1 MQSQSVEP
9 KILCVSFRYGF
20 KLFAYTRILLR
31 SITRCLRRCL
41 LLACAW
47 LGVWASAYA
56 QVAPVLPGPD
66 QVVLQTFMYKNGQS
80 QVGKTAAQIAASP
93 PQNFTP
99 FDPNRTYTSGLGQ
112 SIWLKL
118 HVTSGQA
125 LPAAWLVDVSKPYV
139 DTVTAHTL
147 APSGAWTRQV
157 AGDWIAHRQ
166 WPNPSLTPQFNVPA
180 WDSGQGDMYLE
191 IQNSVPLNFTVSLV
205 SETAAKSDAQNTF
218 LVAGLFL
225 GSMVFLSIACFFM
238 AVVYR
243 MAAYA
248 WYAAY
253 VAASVLFGAAYIG
266 LGGYALWPL
275 ATRWSEVSIV
285 ITIMVQMMFQLQFA
299 RTMFVTQG
307 DRRWL
312 RYGIASLLLVDSL
325 AIVLYWVVDPGTPR
339 LITYS
344 TYYVLSIAA
353 VLTLVLRAVTR
364 GGVVAWLWVLANTPL
379 IIASGLATIEGLG
392 FAALPWL
399 PYNAVLY
406 ALAFEMV
413 ILCVALHLSARDA
426 HSKAV
431 QKNTLAGTDPLTGF
445 VTPQV
450 FPTTLEQLWDA
461 ARALGHDI
469 TVAYILVTHHAPQ
482 GAPSMALRGQ
492 AAQRSAARA
501 VRLLRTVVREDDTVA
516 HVDKDVFAILMPDLS
531 LGDDVT
537 DRLARLV
544 ALAAMTDRD
553 ASHNVPIRFRVVAS
567 SARSF
572 DGPVHKLHAAL
583 RSRLN
588 QTQTDWGQR
597 AIRYVRKR
605 SSSSQPSGS
614 TPNESLSQMWERA
627 VEDETYQSSRAAL
640 KPS

>member
-1 MQSQSVEP
+1 
-9 KILCVSFRYGF
+9 
-20 KLFAYTRILLR
+20 
-31 SITRCLRRCL
+31 
-41 LLACAW
+41 
-47 LGVWASAYA
+47 VWASAIA
-56 QVAPVLPGPD
+56 QIAPALSSPD
-66 QVVLQTFMYKNGQS
+66 EVVLQAFVYKSGQAQAS
-80 QVGKTAAQIAASP
+80 KTAAQIAASP

-125 LPAAWLVDVSKPYV
+125 LPAAWLVDISKPYV

-180 WDSGQGDMYLE
+180 WDSGQGDIYLE
-191 IQNSVPLNFTVSLV
+191 IQNSVPLNFKVSLV
-205 SETAAKSDAQNTF
+205 SETAAKSLAQNTF

-225 GSMVFLSIACFFM
+225 GPMVFLSLACFFM

-299 RTMFVTQG
+299 RTMFVMAT
-307 DRRWL
+307 DSRWL
-312 RYGIASLLLVDSL
+312 RYGIASLLLVDAL
-325 AIVLYWVVDPGTPR
+325 GILLYWVADSGTPR
-339 LITYS
+339 LIVYT
-344 TYYVLSIAA
+344 TYYLLSIAA
-353 VLTLVLRAVTR
+353 VLALVLRAVRR
-364 GGVVAWLWVLANTPL
+364 GGAVAWLWVLANTPL

-392 FAALPWL
+392 YAAVPWL
-399 PYNAVLY
+399 PYNAVLF

-413 ILCVALHLSARDA
+413 ILWVALHLSARDI
-426 HSKAV
+426 HSRTV

-445 VTPQV
+445 VTTQV
-450 FPTTLEQLWDA
+450 FPATLEQLWDA
-461 ARALGHDI
+461 ARAPGHDI
-469 TVAYILVTHHAPQ
+469 SVAYILVTHHAPHTT
-482 GAPSMALRGQ
+482 APITVRGLS
-492 AAQRSAARA
+492 AQRSAARA
-501 VRLLRTVVREDDTVA
+501 VRLLRTVVREQDTVA
-516 HVDKDVFAILMPDLS
+516 HVDKDIFAILMPDLS
-531 LGDDVT
+531 LGDNVT
-537 DRLARLV
+537 DRLARLI
-544 ALAAMTDRD
+544 ALAAMTDRNAPQQD
-553 ASHNVPIRFRVVAS
+553 APLRFRIAAS

-572 DGPVHKLHAAL
+572 DGPSHKLHVAL
-583 RSRLN
+583 RTRLN
-588 QTQTDWGQR
+588 QTDWGQR
-597 AIRYVRKR
+597 TIRYVRKKP
-605 SSSSQPSGS
+605 SSSQPGGS
-614 TPNESLSQMWERA
+614 TPNETLSQMWERA
-627 VEDETYQSSRAAL
+627 VEDETYQSTRADL
-640 KPS
+640 KA

>member
-1 MQSQSVEP
+1 M
-9 KILCVSFRYGF
+9 
-20 KLFAYTRILLR
+20 ILLR
-31 SITRCLRRCL
+31 SIARYWLRSL
-41 LLACAW
+41 LLACVW
-47 LGVWASAYA
+47 LGLWANVLA
-56 QVAPVLPGPD
+56 QAAPALPGSD
-66 QVVLQTFMYKNGQS
+66 EVVLQASIYKNGQA
-80 QVGKTAAQIAASP
+80 QMLKTAAQIAASP
-93 PQNFTP
+93 PQDFTP
-99 FDPNRTYTSGLGQ
+99 FDSNRTYTSGLGK
-112 SIWLKL
+112 SVWLKL
-118 HVTSGQA
+118 RVYSGHPLQ
-125 LPAAWLVDVSKPYV
+125 AAWLVDISKPYV
-139 DTVTAHTL
+139 DTATAHTL
-147 APSGAWTRQV
+147 APNGTWTRQV

-180 WDSGQGDMYLE
+180 WDSGQGDIYLE
-191 IQNSVPLNFTVSLV
+191 LQNSVPLNFKVSLV
-205 SETAAKSDAQNTF
+205 SETAAKSQAQNTF

-225 GSMVFLSIACFFM
+225 GPMVFLSLACFFM

-275 ATRWSEVSIV
+275 ATKWSEVSIV

-299 RTMFVTQG
+299 RAMFVTAA

-312 RYGIASLLLVDSL
+312 RYGIASLLVVDSL
-325 AIVLYWVVDPGTPR
+325 AIVLYLVLDSGTPR
-339 LITYS
+339 LVTYT
-344 TYYVLSIAA
+344 TYYLLSVAA

-364 GGVVAWLWVLANTPL
+364 GGMVAWLWVLANTPL
-379 IIASGLATIEGLG
+379 IITSGLATMEGLG
-392 FAALPWL
+392 FASLPWL
-399 PYNAVLY
+399 PYNAVLFT
-406 ALAFEMV
+406 LAFEMV
-413 ILCVALHLSARDA
+413 ILWVALHLSARDA
-426 HSKAV
+426 HSKV
-431 QKNTLAGTDPLTGF
+431 VKKNTLAGTDPLTGF

-461 ARALGHDI
+461 ARAPGHDM

-482 GAPSMALRGQ
+482 GAPSTALRGQ

-553 ASHNVPIRFRVVAS
+553 ASHNVPIRCRIVAS

-572 DGPVHKLHAAL
+572 DGPAHKLHAAL

-588 QTQTDWGQR
+588 QTQADWGQR
-597 AIRYVRKR
+597 AIRYVRKKP
-605 SSSSQPSGS
+605 SSSQPSGS